1 MARRSPFWKLI
12 FIFYALALLF
22 VSEPYSS
29 SAELDATLLL
39 INEARSAARAGRYEA
54 AQERLREAILFAEAA
69 GQKLEMAIA
78 LNNLAEVYRLK
89 GERAEAVN
97 YYRRA
102 LAIYDEIGHQ
112 PGIRTVR
119 KQIEETQ
126 KAPNGPGQ
134 ASLEGTTP
142 PEREISPSLRQRLID
157 QAIEQVKKGVRDGRE
172 DKEGGYRD

>member
-1 MARRSPFWKLI
+1 MPKQYPFWEPT
-12 FIFYALALLF
+12 FILCVLTLFFAL
-22 VSEPYSS
+22 EPYAS

-54 AQERLREAILFAEAA
+54 AQERLREAIMFAEAV

-89 GERAEAVN
+89 GEWAEALDH
-97 YYRRA
+97 YRRA

-112 PGIRTVR
+112 PGTRIVR

-126 KAPNGPGQ
+126 KTPNGPGE
-134 ASLEGTTP
+134 ASLERTTP
-142 PEREISPSLRQRLID
+142 LEREISPSLRQRLIH
-157 QAIEQVKKGVRDGRE
+157 QAIEQVKKRVRDRQE
-172 DKEGGYRD
+172 EKERGYRD

>member
-1 MARRSPFWKLI
+1 MARRGPFWKVTFVFGVLTL
-12 FIFYALALLF
+12 FLAP
-22 VSEPYSS
+22 EPHGS

-54 AQERLREAILFAEAA
+54 AQERLREAIMFAEAA

-119 KQIEETQ
+119 KQIEETR

-157 QAIEQVKKGVRDGRE
+157 QAIEQVKKRVRDRQE